1 MIVAPSFI
9 FSDWRQAVYILVQH
23 TVSDPATVWSRA
35 QQTASSLPAH
45 LKLHH
50 SFPTPDG
57 RRATCIWE
65 AESIDTLKAHLDP
78 ALGPGATNEYF
89 EAVNKEG
96 IALPT
101 SLVVA

>member
-1 MIVAPSFI
+1 M
-9 FSDWRQAVYILVQH
+9 YILVHH

-78 ALGPGATNEYF
+78 ALGPEAKNEYF

-96 IALPT
+96 IGVPT